1 MPTYQITNQSTLQS
15 VVDRCCVALSLAKE
29 SSAVGAS
36 DPAKTLLVQMANL
49 ASLELSTAYEW
60 PDLIREGSITVQ
72 TASPPDPNLA
82 TAVSFPLP
90 LDFQR
95 FVDQT
100 QWNEAMRFP
109 AMGPLSPQGWMG
121 YLVFPISANFTL
133 TWQVREGKIWFLNPP
148 APPGQVFRFMY
159 MSSAIVRDAADP
171 NLYKNVADKDGDVF
185 LLDSLLITL
194 LTRLKWLE
202 AKGFDSSAAA
212 RDFATAWDSRA
223 GAVAAPIL
231 NMAGGSGSVPLL
243 GTRNF
248 PDTNYAIPR

>member
-1 MPTYQITNQSTLQS
+1 MPTFQITNQSTLQS

-29 SSAVGAS
+29 TSAVGAT
-36 DPAKTLLVQMANL
+36 DPAKALLVQMANL
-49 ASLELSTAYEW
+49 ASLEISTAYEW
-60 PDLIREGSITVQ
+60 PELIREGSITVQ
-72 TASPPDPNLA
+72 SAAPPDPNIG

-90 LDFQR
+90 VDFYR

-109 AMGPLSPQGWMG
+109 AVGPLSPQGWMS

-148 APPGQVFRFMY
+148 APPGHVFRFMY

-171 NLYKNVADKDGDVF
+171 NLYKNIADKDGDLF

-202 AKGFDSSAAA
+202 AKGFDSSSAA
-212 RDFATAWDSRA
+212 RDFAVAWDARS
-223 GAVAAPIL
+223 GGVAAPVL
-231 NMAGGSGSVPLL
+231 SLTGGRGGVPLL
-243 GTRNF
+243 GAHNF
-248 PDTNYAIPR
+248 SDTNYAIAR